1 MSLNDC
7 YCHLGLTFSQND
19 LLKKFGGGGGGYAFR
34 FHWCGMETEA
44 GIGTPGVTLSCSS
57 PADQSEAAV
66 SRRRDRRLPLSD
78 SNLWSISIIGGV
90 CRDSYSNN
98 YLDQTVSKATTPPPT
113 AQRTNSERL
122 CLPARLVIEKESLT
136 PSLEPSFV
144 KNRLVKIT
152 ESCLYSAV
160 IPLSTNKAAASV
172 FISVSPLQCV
182 ACNPWRIN
190 PCFISVNELTEK
202 ETHGYI

>member
-19 LLKKFGGGGGGYAFR
+19 LLKKVGGRGRG
-34 FHWCGMETEA
+34 W
-44 GIGTPGVTLSCSS
+44 GVTLLDSIGVASDRKQKLESEHRASVC
-57 PADQSEAAV
+57 PALPPPT
-66 SRRRDRRLPLSD
+66 SRRQQWAGGADRRLPLSD

-113 AQRTNSERL
+113 TQRTNSERL
-122 CLPARLVIEKESLT
+122 CLPARLVIEKESVTL
-136 PSLEPSFV
+136 SFEPSFV

-152 ESCLYSAV
+152 ESCSYSAV
-160 IPLSTNKAAASV
+160 IPLKTNNAAASV
-172 FISVSPLQCV
+172 FIKEEYLSVL
-182 ACNPWRIN
+182 
-190 PCFISVNELTEK
+190 SVILE
-202 ETHGYI
+202 G